1 MPSVFTNSD
10 EQTWNGS
17 FRADDLVMT
26 FAGGDGAGALVQ
38 QAQWNVQRAVNMLY
52 EIGSANIY
60 YVGNRRNGT
69 ITLNR
74 VIGSSALYTT
84 LITTFGDMCAPSS
97 FELTSKFGC
106 GKTAGTPLLNAGTGG
121 GATGSRNWTMQHA
134 IMTRI
139 GASVTA
145 QDITINETID
155 FMFSDMS
162 IT

>member
-17 FRADDLVMT
+17 FRADDLVMS
-26 FAGGDGAGALVQ
+26 FAGGGDGAGALVQ
-38 QAQWNVQRAVNMLY
+38 QAQWNIQRAVNMLY

-74 VIGSSALYTT
+74 VIGSSDLYEK
-84 LITTFGDMCAPSS
+84 LITQFGDMCEPSN
-97 FELTSKFGC
+97 FELTSQSGC
-106 GKTAGTPLLNAGTGG
+106 GGS
-121 GATGSRNWTMQHA
+121 ATSSRTWTMQFA

-155 FMFSDMS
+155 FMFADM
-162 IT
+162 TLNGGAGGGEAA

>member
-38 QAQWNVQRAVNMLY
+38 QAQWNIQRAVNMLY

-74 VIGSSALYTT
+74 VIGNSGLYTQ
-84 LITTFGDMCAPSS
+84 LINTFGDMCAPSN

-106 GKTAGTPLLNAGTGG
+106 GKG
-121 GATGSRNWTMQHA
+121 GATGQRTWTMQYA

-155 FMFSDMS
+155 FMFSDMQVS
-162 IT
+162 